1 MTITTTTAP
10 AVAGYIP
17 AASLIAI
24 VLILYIL
31 RSLEKLPKKGAT
43 AWWATSRF
51 SLFFQAKRERQ
62 ERATS
67 LTSAEDGED
76 DSTSEEDD
84 DEAEE
89 DSIFLAISTHFLLE
103 KQEEHQH
110 REQSSCDHRPDGLL
124 QSMTNNRIVARI
136 LERNDVEYEKHKPI
150 EQRVDSE
157 TKLRSVLESDVR
169 PLDGSVDPRLQ
180 PGGVPTPTSTA
191 HPRKEEEKDMVV
203 ALQVDAVLP
212 SACKPGICYRL
223 QMNMQ

>member
-1 MTITTTTAP
+1 MTITTAP
-10 AVAGYIP
+10 TVAGYIP

-24 VLILYIL
+24 VLMLYIL
-31 RSLEKLPKKGAT
+31 RSLEKLPKKGAA
-43 AWWATSRF
+43 AWWATTRF

-62 ERATS
+62 EGATGS
-67 LTSAEDGED
+67 S
-76 DSTSEEDD
+76 SEEEDESD
-84 DEAEE
+84 DEDEQ

-124 QSMTNNRIVARI
+124 PSMADNRIVARI
-136 LERNDVEYEKHKPI
+136 LERNDVEYEMHKPI

-157 TKLRSVLESDVR
+157 TKLRTVLESDVR
-169 PLDGSVDPRLQ
+169 PLDGNVDPQL
-180 PGGVPTPTSTA
+180 P
-191 HPRKEEEKDMVV
+191 PRRKEEKDMVV

-223 QMNMQ
+223 KMNMQ